1 MAKPDKVENKIENKD
16 QKVEKS
22 SKKVNKSSYSKKK
35 KTKKNILNGIAYV
48 QSTFNNTIIS
58 IADTNGNVVSWAS
71 AGQKGF
77 KGSRKSTPYAAQ
89 VAADS
94 AAAKALEY
102 GMKTLSVEV
111 KGPGSGR
118 ETALRALQ
126 ARGFKILSIKDT
138 TPMPHNGTRPP
149 IKPSKLDVKISEDL
163 TKATIVAEPLE
174 KGYGLTLGN
183 SLRRILLSSIR
194 GAAVNSIQID
204 GVLHEFTSIKGV
216 REDVTDIVLNVKSL
230 ALKSLSEG
238 TKKLVL
244 DAKGPG
250 EIKASDITPT
260 ADVEIL
266 NPDLVICNLDEKTNF
281 HMEMNINT
289 GKGYVPAELNKPE
302 EPPLGLI
309 AIDSLYSPVK
319 KVSYSVSTA
328 REGKALDYDKLTMI
342 VETNGSISAEDAV
355 AYSARIFQDQLKMF
369 VNFDEPV
376 EAPIKEVSSEPEFNK
391 NLLRK
396 VDELE
401 LSVRSM
407 NCLKNDNI
415 IYIGD
420 LVQKSEGEML
430 RTPNFGRKSLNEIKE
445 VLTAMS
451 LYLGME
457 IPNWPPDNIAEMSKK
472 LEEAI

>member
-1 MAKPDKVENKIENKD
+1 MENTEINLKNW
-16 QKVEKS
+16 KS
-22 SKKVNKSSYSKKK
+22 
-35 KTKKNILNGIAYV
+35 L
-48 QSTFNNTIIS
+48 
-58 IADTNGNVVSWAS
+58 
-71 AGQKGF
+71 
-77 KGSRKSTPYAAQ
+77 
-89 VAADS
+89 
-94 AAAKALEY
+94 
-102 GMKTLSVEV
+102 
-111 KGPGSGR
+111 
-118 ETALRALQ
+118 
-126 ARGFKILSIKDT
+126 
-138 TPMPHNGTRPP
+138 
-149 IKPSKLDVKISEDL
+149 IKPAKLDVNLSDDKSYAKI
-163 TKATIVAEPLE
+163 IAEPLE

-194 GAAVNSIQID
+194 GTAVTAIQID

-230 ALKSLSEG
+230 ALKSNSEG
-238 TKKLVL
+238 TKKLIL

-250 EIKASDITPT
+250 VIKASNITP
-260 ADVEIL
+260 VNEIEIL
-266 NPDLVICNLDEKTNF
+266 NPDLIICNLDENTSF
-281 HMEMNINT
+281 HMEMTVGN
-289 GKGYVPAELNKPE
+289 GKGYVSADLNKPE

-309 AIDSLYSPVK
+309 PIDSLFSPVK

-328 REGKALDYDKLTMI
+328 REGKALDYDKLTME
-342 VETNGSISAEDAV
+342 VETNGSISAEDAL
-355 AYSARIFQDQLKMF
+355 AYSARIFQDQLAMF
-369 VNFDEPV
+369 VNFDEPQ
-376 EAPIKEVSSEPEFNK
+376 EVTVSETPKEPEFNR

-445 VLTAMS
+445 ILNGMS

-457 IPNWPPDNIAEMSKK
+457 IPNWPPDNIAELSKK
-472 LEEAI
+472 LEESI

>member
-1 MAKPDKVENKIENKD
+1 METTNVNIKNW
-16 QKVEKS
+16 KS
-22 SKKVNKSSYSKKK
+22 
-35 KTKKNILNGIAYV
+35 L
-48 QSTFNNTIIS
+48 
-58 IADTNGNVVSWAS
+58 
-71 AGQKGF
+71 
-77 KGSRKSTPYAAQ
+77 
-89 VAADS
+89 
-94 AAAKALEY
+94 
-102 GMKTLSVEV
+102 
-111 KGPGSGR
+111 
-118 ETALRALQ
+118 
-126 ARGFKILSIKDT
+126 
-138 TPMPHNGTRPP
+138 
-149 IKPSKLDVKISEDL
+149 IKPKKLDVQLSNDKSYAKI
-163 TKATIVAEPLE
+163 IAEPLE

-194 GAAVNSIQID
+194 GTAVTAVQID
-204 GVLHEFTSIKGV
+204 GVLHEFSSIKGV

-230 ALKSLSEG
+230 ALKSNAEG
-238 TKKLVL
+238 SKKLIL

-250 EIKASDITPT
+250 EIKASNISEVADI
-260 ADVEIL
+260 EIL
-266 NPDLVICNLDEKTNF
+266 NPELVICNLDENTNF
-281 HMEMNINT
+281 HMEMT
-289 GKGYVPAELNKPE
+289 VGSGKGYVSAEMNKQE

-309 AIDSLYSPVK
+309 PIDSLFSPVK

-328 REGKALDYDKLTMI
+328 REGKALDYDKLIME

-355 AYSARIFQDQLKMF
+355 AYSARIFQDQLGMF
-369 VNFDEPV
+369 VNFDEP
-376 EAPIKEVSSEPEFNK
+376 KEVITREKPSEPEFNK

-445 VLTAMS
+445 VLNTMS

-457 IPNWPPDNIAEMSKK
+457 IPNWPPDNIVELSKK

>member
-1 MAKPDKVENKIENKD
+1 METTNVNLKNW
-16 QKVEKS
+16 KS
-22 SKKVNKSSYSKKK
+22 
-35 KTKKNILNGIAYV
+35 L
-48 QSTFNNTIIS
+48 
-58 IADTNGNVVSWAS
+58 
-71 AGQKGF
+71 
-77 KGSRKSTPYAAQ
+77 
-89 VAADS
+89 
-94 AAAKALEY
+94 
-102 GMKTLSVEV
+102 
-111 KGPGSGR
+111 
-118 ETALRALQ
+118 
-126 ARGFKILSIKDT
+126 
-138 TPMPHNGTRPP
+138 
-149 IKPSKLDVKISEDL
+149 IKPPKLEVQLSDDKSFAKI
-163 TKATIVAEPLE
+163 IAEPLE

-194 GAAVNSIQID
+194 GAAVTSIQID

-216 REDVTDIVLNVKSL
+216 REDVTDIILNVKTL
-230 ALKSLSEG
+230 ALKSSSEG
-238 TKKLVL
+238 SKKLIL

-250 EIKASDITPT
+250 EIKASDITPVQ
-260 ADVEIL
+260 DIEIL
-266 NPDLVICNLDEKTNF
+266 NPELVICNLDENTKF
-281 HMEMNINT
+281 HMEMTVGN
-289 GKGYVPAELNKPE
+289 GKGYVPAVMNKPE

-309 AIDSLYSPVK
+309 PIDSLFSPVK
-319 KVSYSVSTA
+319 RVSYSIGTA
-328 REGKALDYDKLTMI
+328 REGKVLDYDKLTME
-342 VETNGSISAEDAV
+342 VETNGSISAEDAT
-355 AYSARIFQDQLKMF
+355 AYSARIFQDQLSMF
-369 VNFDEPV
+369 VNFDEPQ
-376 EAPIKEVSSEPEFNK
+376 EVIVREKPTEPEFNR

-445 VLTAMS
+445 VLNGMS

>member
-1 MAKPDKVENKIENKD
+1 MENTEINVKNW
-16 QKVEKS
+16 KS
-22 SKKVNKSSYSKKK
+22 
-35 KTKKNILNGIAYV
+35 L
-48 QSTFNNTIIS
+48 
-58 IADTNGNVVSWAS
+58 
-71 AGQKGF
+71 
-77 KGSRKSTPYAAQ
+77 
-89 VAADS
+89 
-94 AAAKALEY
+94 
-102 GMKTLSVEV
+102 
-111 KGPGSGR
+111 
-118 ETALRALQ
+118 
-126 ARGFKILSIKDT
+126 
-138 TPMPHNGTRPP
+138 
-149 IKPSKLDVKISEDL
+149 IKPGKLDVNLSED
-163 TKATIVAEPLE
+163 KSYAKVIAEPLE

-194 GAAVNSIQID
+194 GTAVTAIQID

-230 ALKSLSEG
+230 ALKSNAEG
-238 TKKLVL
+238 SKKLIL

-250 EIKASDITPT
+250 VIKASNITP
-260 ADVEIL
+260 VNEIEIL
-266 NPDLVICNLDEKTNF
+266 NPDLVICNLDENTNF
-281 HMEMNINT
+281 HMEMIVGN
-289 GKGYVPAELNKPE
+289 GKGYVPADLNKPE

-309 AIDSLYSPVK
+309 PIDSLFSPVK

-328 REGKALDYDKLTMI
+328 REGKALDYDKLTME
-342 VETNGSISAEDAV
+342 VETNGSISAEDAL
-355 AYSARIFQDQLKMF
+355 AYSARIFQDQLAMF
-369 VNFDEPV
+369 VNFDEPQEIAV
-376 EAPIKEVSSEPEFNK
+376 TESPKEPEFNR

-445 VLTAMS
+445 ILNGMS

-457 IPNWPPDNIAEMSKK
+457 IPNWPPDNIAELSKK
-472 LEEAI
+472 LEESI

>member
-1 MAKPDKVENKIENKD
+1 MQTENVNVKNWKSLLKP
-16 QKVEKS
+16 
-22 SKKVNKSSYSKKK
+22 
-35 KTKKNILNGIAYV
+35 A
-48 QSTFNNTIIS
+48 
-58 IADTNGNVVSWAS
+58 
-71 AGQKGF
+71 
-77 KGSRKSTPYAAQ
+77 
-89 VAADS
+89 
-94 AAAKALEY
+94 
-102 GMKTLSVEV
+102 
-111 KGPGSGR
+111 
-118 ETALRALQ
+118 
-126 ARGFKILSIKDT
+126 
-138 TPMPHNGTRPP
+138 
-149 IKPSKLDVKISEDL
+149 KLDLQLSDDKSYA
-163 TKATIVAEPLE
+163 KIVAEPLE

-194 GAAVNSIQID
+194 GAAVTAIQID

-230 ALKSLSEG
+230 ALKGSFEG
-238 TKKLVL
+238 SKKLIL
-244 DAKGPG
+244 DAKGQG
-250 EIKASDITPT
+250 EIKASDITSV

-266 NPDLVICNLDEKTNF
+266 NPDLVICNLDENTSF
-281 HMEMNINT
+281 HIEMTVGN
-289 GKGYVPAELNKPE
+289 GKGYVPAVMNKPE

-309 AIDSLYSPVK
+309 PIDSLFSPVK
-319 KVSYSVSTA
+319 KVSYSISTA
-328 REGKALDYDKLTMI
+328 REGKALDYDKLTME
-342 VETNGSISAEDAV
+342 VQTNGSISAEDAV
-355 AYSARIFQDQLKMF
+355 AYSAKIFQDQLSMF
-369 VNFDEPV
+369 INFDEPQ
-376 EAPIKEVSSEPEFNK
+376 EVTIREKPAEPEFNK

-445 VLTAMS
+445 VLNGMS

-457 IPNWPPDNIAEMSKK
+457 IPNWPPDNIDELSKK